1 MSRLAKAMILI
12 GLAVAIFGGGAF
24 AAYFLFFKKPDYLTS
39 KSNQSV
45 GTAAQDPGINLFE
58 QAKQELNSGDEVSC
72 RKTLAALFES
82 FPKSVKAEE
91 ARKLLGDMVVR
102 EYFSPGPD
110 KTVYTVVRGDSIR
123 RIAQK
128 TKASVEL
135 IFKANSLDSLTLHPG
150 RKLIIPHAQFSL
162 IINNKRQDVTMLN
175 RGEFFTWYKPLQLR
189 VPPSIVGQFKIR
201 EKIAWSAGA
210 RVNFGEKNYLG
221 SSRWIVVNQ
230 GNITLYSETNP
241 DAPNAQKPIN
251 GIMLTPSD
259 MEELFA
265 LVEKDTPVTIQ

>member
-1 MSRLAKAMILI
+1 MSRLSKAMILV

-39 KSNQSV
+39 KSSRPV
-45 GTAAQDPGINLFE
+45 GAGAPDPGITLFD
-58 QAKQELNSGDEVSC
+58 QATHELNSGDEASC

-91 ARKLLGDMVVR
+91 AKKLLGDMVIR

-110 KTVYTVVRGDSIR
+110 KTVYTVIRGDSIR

-150 RKLIIPHAQFSL
+150 QRLIIPHAQFSL
-162 IINNKRQDVTMLN
+162 VINNKKQDVTILN
-175 RGEFFTWYKPLQLR
+175 RGEFFTWYKPLQFR
-189 VPPSIVGQFKIR
+189 V
-201 EKIAWSAGA
+201 
-210 RVNFGEKNYLG
+210 
-221 SSRWIVVNQ
+221 
-230 GNITLYSETNP
+230 
-241 DAPNAQKPIN
+241 
-251 GIMLTPSD
+251 
-259 MEELFA
+259 
-265 LVEKDTPVTIQ
+265 